1 MTSFEVIPARN
12 TDTTAAGTP
21 GGLAA
26 LLEAFIDYTSVK
38 ETTLNGYKVYLRH
51 FAEWIRE
58 NHITQPTRTDIKA
71 YKAHLDTYTSPRTGK
86 PLTAGTRSQ
95 YFRACKH
102 FFKWTAAEGLYPN
115 IADNIKGPKHTAHNR
130 HKDALS
136 AEDTK
141 NILATIDTRTTT
153 GKRDFCMILLAITGG
168 LRIIEMQR
176 ANIDD
181 IKTIAGEKV
190 LFIQGKGRDEKDEYK
205 KLPQGVTDALAAYL
219 TTRPNAKKSDPL
231 FTGTSNRAK
240 DQRITEP
247 SISRIIKTA
256 FRAAGYDSDRLTAH
270 SLRHTGI
277 TLLLQSGASLQE
289 AQAFARHADPKTTE
303 IYAHNLDRAKDK
315 SEQTIY
321 NQIFTPGAPTAPPE
335 AFFTMAGEMTPEQ
348 IKAAITLL
356 SALAERSTA
365 T

>member
-1 MTSFEVIPARN
+1 MTDFDIIPARN
-12 TDTTAAGTP
+12 TEMAAAGTP

-38 ETTLNGYKVYLRH
+38 EITLNGYKVYLRH
-51 FAEWIRE
+51 FAEWIKE
-58 NHITQPTRTDIKA
+58 NDITQPTRADIKA
-71 YKAHLDTYTSPRTGK
+71 YKTHLDTYISPRTGK
-86 PLTAGTRSQ
+86 QLTAGTRAQ

-102 FFKWTAAEGLYPN
+102 FFKWTRAEGIYPN
-115 IADNIKGPKHTAHNR
+115 IADNIKGAQTEHNN

-141 NILATIDTRTTT
+141 NILATIDTQTTT
-153 GKRDFCMILLAITGG
+153 GKRDYCMILLAITGG

-190 LFIQGKGRDEKDEYK
+190 LFIQGKGRDEKNEYK
-205 KLPQGVTDALAAYL
+205 KLPQGVFDALTAYL
-219 TTRPNAKKSDPL
+219 ATRPNAKRSDPL
-231 FTGTSNRAK
+231 FIGASNRAK
-240 DQRITEP
+240 DRRITEP
-247 SISRIIKTA
+247 SISRIIKSTL
-256 FRAAGYDSDRLTAH
+256 RAAGYDSDRITAH

-303 IYAHNLDRAKDK
+303 IYAHNLDRTKDK

-321 NQIFTPGAPTAPPE
+321 NQIFAPGAPTAPTE
-335 AFFTMAGEMTPEQ
+335 AFISMAGKMTPEQ
-348 IKAAITLL
+348 INAAITLL